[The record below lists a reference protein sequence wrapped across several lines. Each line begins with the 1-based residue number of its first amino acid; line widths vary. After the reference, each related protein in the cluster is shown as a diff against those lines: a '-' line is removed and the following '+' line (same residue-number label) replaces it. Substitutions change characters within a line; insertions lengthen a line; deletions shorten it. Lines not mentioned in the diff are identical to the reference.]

1 MDQSLLLS
9 IQFFLPAVLI
19 HIILCHL
26 TGTKKFMLKG
36 LVLGIVA
43 NLGLIIFLIYKN
55 NFDLVA
61 IYLLGTGWLAYL
73 MLFIN
78 LLNSVTLK
86 MLEALGQESS
96 GVLPKEAFNKFFNEE
111 DGLNTRLDSLALNE
125 FIIKNDDQIKLTSK
139 AQFMLGIIFMLRKI
153 FNMKS

>member
-153 FNMKS
+153 FKEY

>member
-1 MDQSLLLS
+1 
-9 IQFFLPAVLI
+9 
-19 HIILCHL
+19 
-26 TGTKKFMLKG
+26 MLKG

>member
-43 NLGLIIFLIYKN
+43 NLGLIIFLVFKN

-139 AQFMLGIIFMLRKI
+139 SQFMLGIIFVLRKI
-153 FNMKS
+153 FNMKA

>member
-1 MDQSLLLS
+1 
-9 IQFFLPAVLI
+9 
-19 HIILCHL
+19 
-26 TGTKKFMLKG
+26 MLKG
-36 LVLGIVA
+36 LLLGIAA
-43 NLGLIIFLIYKN
+43 NLGLLIFLVTQK
-55 NFDLVA
+55 NFDIVA

-86 MLEALGQESS
+86 MLEALGNEAS

-111 DGLNTRLDSLALNE
+111 DGLNTRLDSLSLNE
-125 FIIKNDDQIKLTSK
+125 FIIKKEDNIRLTSK

-153 FNMKS
+153 FNMKA